1 MMERLKTLVARAP
14 GSPDL
19 MIALVL
25 VLTVAMMILPM
36 PLLLVDLLIGFNLG
50 FAVLL
55 LMVSLYV
62 LSPLEFSTLPGI
74 ILLSTV
80 FRLALTIT
88 TTRLIL
94 TQANA
99 GDIVRTF
106 GEFVIAGSVLVG
118 LVVFL
123 IVTIVQFIVIAKGA
137 ERVAEVGA
145 RFILDALPGKQMAI
159 DAELRNG
166 DIDQPEA
173 RRRRGRLEQ
182 ESQLYGAMDG
192 AMKFVK
198 GDAIAG
204 LVVIVVNLI
213 GGIAV
218 GTLSRGMPFVQAVRE
233 YALLTIGDAL
243 ISQIPA
249 LMLSITAAT
258 VVTRV
263 TGDGKLDLGRDI
275 ASQLSADRRA
285 LRLAAIVLLA
295 MGLVPGFPTAV
306 FVVLALAFGAA
317 SLVAGTRSNAGNEDA
332 AIFKDGTGPA
342 AEARAGTP
350 QRTREIR
357 QAAPAEVPPVVVLLS
372 DNLRSLAE
380 MQNLR
385 SKLDASRASLADTL
399 GILMPDVGVVFDSSL
414 GTSRFRIEVEGVP
427 VEEGHAD
434 PQRLLLCDDPVNLEL
449 AGISAQTDGDAKSP
463 GQTSIGQIWID
474 AAHESSLS
482 AAGIGYQD
490 CTDVVAAR
498 TQDVLAR
505 NAARFIGI
513 QETRALLTRLEGR
526 YSDLVKEVMR
536 TTPVQRIADVLRRLV
551 DEGVSV
557 RNPRLVLEALA
568 EWGER
573 EANVVLLTEYVRA
586 ALKRQICHKYANA
599 HRIVPAYL
607 VERAAE
613 DTIRGAVRDT
623 AVGPYLV
630 LDDKVSEGLLD
641 RVRRIGA
648 NAHSDHNRPVILTSM
663 DIRRFVRG
671 FLIRNGLDIPVL
683 SYQELASDFTIQPIG
698 TIGLAGNFGSDSAP
712 QSGSFP
718 QGVVPAVG

>member
-1 MMERLKTLVARAP
+1 MMERLKTLVTRAP

-25 VLTVAMMILPM
+25 VLTIAMMILPM

-123 IVTIVQFIVIAKGA
+123 IITVVQFIVIAKGA

-166 DIDQPEA
+166 DIDQVEA

-218 GTLSRGMPFVQAVRE
+218 GTLSRGMPLVQAVRE
-233 YALLTIGDAL
+233 YTLLTIGDAL

-263 TGDGKLDLGRDI
+263 TGNGKLDLGRDI
-275 ASQLSADRRA
+275 AGQLSADRRA

-295 MGLVPGFPTAV
+295 MGLIPGFPTAV
-306 FVVLALAFGAA
+306 FLVLALAFGAG
-317 SLVAGTRSNAGNEDA
+317 SLVAGTRSSAGDEHA
-332 AIFKDGTGPA
+332 AAGQDEMGRAGD
-342 AEARAGTP
+342 ARAP
-350 QRTREIR
+350 SRMREIQ
-357 QAAPAEVPPVVVLLS
+357 QAAPAEAPPMVVLLP
-372 DNLRSLAE
+372 DDLRSIAE
-380 MQNLR
+380 MHDLR
-385 SKLDASRASLADTL
+385 SKLDASRAGLADAL
-399 GILMPDVGVVFDSSL
+399 GILIPDVGIVFDPTL
-414 GTSRFRIEVEGVP
+414 GKSQFRIEVEGVP
-427 VEEGHAD
+427 VEEGYVD

-449 AGISAQTDGDAKSP
+449 AGIPALTDSRDESSE
-463 GQTSIGQIWID
+463 QVWID
-474 AAHESSLS
+474 AAHEGSLS
-482 AAGIGYQD
+482 AAGIGYRD
-490 CTDVVAAR
+490 CMDVVAAR
-498 TQDVLAR
+498 AGEVLAR
-505 NAARFIGI
+505 NAARFVGI
-513 QETRALLTRLEGR
+513 QETRALLTRLEAR
-526 YSDLVKEVMR
+526 YGDLVKEVMR
-536 TTPVQRIADVLRRLV
+536 TTPVQRMADVLRRLV

-573 EANVVLLTEYVRA
+573 EPNVVLLTEYVRA

-599 HRIVPAYL
+599 HRIVPAYM

-613 DTIRGAVRDT
+613 DTIRGAIRDT

-630 LDDKVSEGLLD
+630 LEDKVSEGLLE

-648 NAHSDHNRPVILTSM
+648 HAHSDRNRPVILTSM

-683 SYQELASDFTIQPIG
+683 SYQELASDFTIQPVG
-698 TIGLAGNFGSDSAP
+698 TIGLAGSFGSDSAP
-712 QSGSFP
+712 RSGSFP
-718 QGVVPAVG
+718 EGVVPAVG

>member
-1 MMERLKTLVARAP
+1 MERLKMLIARAP

-55 LMVSLYV
+55 LMVSVYV

-263 TGDGKLDLGRDI
+263 TGDSKLDLGRDI

-317 SLVAGTRSNAGNEDA
+317 SLVAGTRSNVGDEDA
-332 AIFKDGTGPA
+332 AISRDGMGA
-342 AEARAGTP
+342 ATEARAGAP

-357 QAAPAEVPPVVVLLS
+357 QAAPAEAPPVVILLS
-372 DNLRSLAE
+372 DNLRSIAE

-385 SKLDASRASLADTL
+385 SKLDESRASLADTL
-399 GILMPDVGVVFDSSL
+399 GILMPDVGIVFDPTL

-427 VEEGHAD
+427 VEEAHVD

-449 AGISAQTDGDAKSP
+449 AGIPAQTDGDGKSSA
-463 GQTSIGQIWID
+463 QKSSEQIWID
-474 AAHESSLS
+474 AAHESSLL

-498 TQDVLAR
+498 TREVLAR

-526 YSDLVKEVMR
+526 YGDLVKEVMR
-536 TTPVQRIADVLRRLV
+536 TTPVQKIADVLRRLV

-607 VERAAE
+607 IERAAE

-641 RVRRIGA
+641 RVRRIGT
-648 NAHSDHNRPVILTSM
+648 NAHSDRNRPVILTSM

-671 FLIRNGLDIPVL
+671 FLVRNGLDIPVL
-683 SYQELASDFTIQPIG
+683 SYQELAGDFTIQPIG
-698 TIGLAGNFGSDSAP
+698 TIGLAGSFGSDSAP
-712 QSGSFP
+712 RSGSFP

>member
-1 MMERLKTLVARAP
+1 MIERLKALVARAP

-123 IVTIVQFIVIAKGA
+123 IITVVQFIVIAKGA

-166 DIDQPEA
+166 DIDQVEA

-204 LVVIVVNLI
+204 LVVIFVNLI

-218 GTLSRGMPFVQAVRE
+218 GTLGRGMPIAQAVHE
-233 YALLTIGDAL
+233 YTLLTIGDAL

-263 TGDGKLDLGRDI
+263 TGDSKLDLGRDI

-295 MGLVPGFPTAV
+295 MGLIPGFPTAV

-317 SLVAGTRSNAGNEDA
+317 SLIASARSDGTDDA
-332 AIFKDGTGPA
+332 AAIRDAVDDGG
-342 AEARAGTP
+342 ARSGRVTP
-350 QRTREIR
+350 GSRETR
-357 QAAPAEVPPVVVLLS
+357 QAAPAEAPLVIVSLS
-372 DNLRSLAE
+372 DDLRLMADV
-380 MQNLR
+380 QNLR
-385 SKLDASRASLADTL
+385 SKLDEKRASLADTL
-399 GILMPDVGVVFDSSL
+399 GILIPEVGIAFDPAI

-427 VEEGHAD
+427 VDDDLID
-434 PQRLLLCDDPVNLEL
+434 PRRLLLRDDLVNLEL
-449 AGISAQTDGDAKSP
+449 AGIPAQAGGVAMRADEKV
-463 GQTSIGQIWID
+463 WID
-474 AAHESSLS
+474 SEHESAML
-482 AAGIGYQD
+482 AAGIGYQN
-490 CTDVVAAR
+490 CAEVIATRAR
-498 TQDVLAR
+498 EVLSR

-526 YSDLVKEVMR
+526 YGDLVKEVTR

-586 ALKRQICHKYANA
+586 ALKRQICHRYANA
-599 HRIVPAYL
+599 HRVVPAYM

-613 DTIRGAVRDT
+613 DTIRSAVRDT

-630 LDDKVSEGLLD
+630 LEDKVSEGLLE
-641 RVRRIGA
+641 RVRRIGT
-648 NAHSDHNRPVILTSM
+648 NALSDRTRPVILTSM

-671 FLIRNGLDIPVL
+671 FLVRNGLDIPVL
-683 SYQELASDFTIQPIG
+683 SYQELANDFTIQPVG
-698 TIGLAGNFGSDSAP
+698 TIGLTGSFGSDSAP
-712 QSGSFP
+712 RSGSFP
-718 QGVVPAVG
+718 QGVVPAAG

>member
-1 MMERLKTLVARAP
+1 MMERLKSLIARAP

-123 IVTIVQFIVIAKGA
+123 IITVVQFIVIAKGA

-166 DIDQPEA
+166 DIDQAEA
-173 RRRRGRLEQ
+173 RRRRGRLEH

-218 GTLSRGMPFVQAVRE
+218 GTLSRGMPFVQAMRE
-233 YALLTIGDAL
+233 YTLLTIGDAL

-263 TGDGKLDLGRDI
+263 TGDSKLDLGRDI

-285 LRLAAIVLLA
+285 LRLAAVVLLA
-295 MGLVPGFPTAV
+295 MGLIPGFPMAV
-306 FVVLALAFGAA
+306 FVVLALAFAAA
-317 SLVAGTRSNAGNEDA
+317 SLIAGTRSDAGDL
-332 AIFKDGTGPA
+332 DPA
-342 AEARAGTP
+342 AGKDNMGGAGEARAGAAS
-350 QRTREIR
+350 RTREIQ
-357 QAAPAEVPPVVVLLS
+357 QAAPAEAPPVVVLLS
-372 DNLRSLAE
+372 NDLRSVAQ
-380 MQNLR
+380 MKNLQT
-385 SKLDASRASLADTL
+385 KLDQSRASLADTL
-399 GILMPDVGVVFDSSL
+399 GILIPDVGVVFDPAL
-414 GTSRFRIEVEGVP
+414 GGSRFRIEVEGVP
-427 VEEGHAD
+427 VEEGNVD

-449 AGISAQTDGDAKSP
+449 AGIPALTDGRVESSE
-463 GQTSIGQIWID
+463 QVWID

-482 AAGIGYQD
+482 AAGIGYRD
-490 CTDVVAAR
+490 CADVVVTR
-498 TQDVLAR
+498 TSEVLGR

-513 QETRALLTRLEGR
+513 QETRVLLTRLEGR
-526 YSDLVKEVMR
+526 YGDLVKEVMR
-536 TTPVQRIADVLRRLV
+536 TTPVQRMADVLRRLV

-568 EWGER
+568 EWGEK
-573 EANVVLLTEYVRA
+573 EPNVVLLTEYVRA

-599 HRIVPAYL
+599 HRIVPAYMI
-607 VERAAE
+607 ERAAE
-613 DTIRGAVRDT
+613 DIIRSAIRDT

-630 LDDKVSEGLLD
+630 LEDKVSEGLLE

-648 NAHSDHNRPVILTSM
+648 NAHSDRNRPVILTSM
-663 DIRRFVRG
+663 DVRRFVRG
-671 FLIRNGLDIPVL
+671 FLVRNGLDIPVL
-683 SYQELASDFTIQPIG
+683 SYQELASDFTIQPVG
-698 TIGLAGNFGSDSAP
+698 TIGLAGSFGSDSAP
-712 QSGSFP
+712 RSGSFP
-718 QGVVPAVG
+718 QGVMPAVG

>member
-1 MMERLKTLVARAP
+1 MIERLKMLVARAP

-94 TQANA
+94 TQADA
-99 GDIVRTF
+99 GEIVRTF

-123 IVTIVQFIVIAKGA
+123 IITIVQFIVIAKGA

-166 DIDQPEA
+166 DIDQSEA
-173 RRRRGRLEQ
+173 RRRRGRLER

-204 LVVIVVNLI
+204 LVVIAVNLI

-218 GTLSRGMPFVQAVRE
+218 GTLGRGMPLVQAVRE
-233 YALLTIGDAL
+233 YTLLTIGDAL

-263 TGDGKLDLGRDI
+263 TGDSKLDLGRDI
-275 ASQLSADRRA
+275 AGQLSADRRA

-295 MGLVPGFPTAV
+295 MGLIPGFPTAV
-306 FVVLALAFGAA
+306 FLVLALAFGAA
-317 SLVAGTRSNAGNEDA
+317 SLVARARSNAEENA
-332 AIFKDGTGPA
+332 ATARDDVGAGAEMGASTPA
-342 AEARAGTP
+342 RP
-350 QRTREIR
+350 QATR
-357 QAAPAEVPPVVVLLS
+357 QAAPAETPSVVILLA
-372 DNLRSLAE
+372 DDLRSIAQK
-380 MQNLR
+380 QNLQA
-385 SKLDASRASLADTL
+385 KLDEARANLADAL
-399 GILMPDVGVVFDSSL
+399 GILIPDVGLAFDPAL
-414 GTSRFRIEVEGVP
+414 GASCFRIEVEGVP
-427 VEEGHAD
+427 AEDDRVD

-449 AGISAQTDGDAKSP
+449 AGVSAQTEEDGK
-463 GQTSIGQIWID
+463 TSDRVWID
-474 AAHESSLS
+474 AAHEPALL
-482 AAGIGYQD
+482 AAGVGYRD
-490 CTDVVAAR
+490 CASVIATRAR
-498 TQDVLAR
+498 EVLVR
-505 NAARFIGI
+505 NAAQFVGI
-513 QETRALLTRLEGR
+513 QETRALLVRLEGR
-526 YSDLVKEVMR
+526 YGDLVKEVAR
-536 TTPVQRIADVLRRLV
+536 TTPVQKVADVLRRLV
-551 DEGVSV
+551 EEGVSV

-568 EWGER
+568 EWGEK
-573 EANVVLLTEYVRA
+573 EPNVVLLTEYVRA
-586 ALKRQICHKYANA
+586 ALKRQICHTYANA
-599 HRIVPAYL
+599 HRVVPAYMI
-607 VERAAE
+607 ERAAE
-613 DTIRGAVRDT
+613 DTIRSAVRDT
-623 AVGPYLV
+623 GVGPYLV
-630 LDDKVSEGLLD
+630 LEDKISEGLLE
-641 RVRRIGA
+641 RVRRIGT
-648 NAHSDHNRPVILTSM
+648 NTLSDRNRPVILTSM

-671 FLIRNGLDIPVL
+671 FLVRNGLDIPVL
-683 SYQELASDFTIQPIG
+683 SYQELASDFTIQPVG

-718 QGVVPAVG
+718 QGVVSAVG

>member
-1 MMERLKTLVARAP
+1 MMERLKTLVRRAP

-166 DIDQPEA
+166 DIDQAEA

-263 TGDGKLDLGRDI
+263 TGDSKLDLGRDI
-275 ASQLSADRRA
+275 AAQLSADRRA

-306 FVVLALAFGAA
+306 FVVLAIVFATA
-317 SLVAGTRSNAGNEDA
+317 SLVARTRSNVSEADA
-332 AIFKDGTGPA
+332 AIFKEGIGAA
-342 AEARAGTP
+342 AEAHGGTQP
-350 QRTREIR
+350 RMREVR
-357 QAAPAEVPPVVVLLS
+357 QAAPAEPPPVVVLLS
-372 DNLRSLAE
+372 DNLRAIAE

-385 SKLDASRASLADTL
+385 SNLDESRTGLADAL
-399 GILMPDVGVVFDSSL
+399 GILIPDVGIAFDPAL
-414 GTSRFRIEVEGVP
+414 GPSRFRIEVEGVP
-427 VEEGHAD
+427 VEEAHVD

-449 AGISAQTDGDAKSP
+449 AGIPAQADGDAKS
-463 GQTSIGQIWID
+463 SGQIWID
-474 AAHESSLS
+474 AAHENSLS

-490 CTDVVAAR
+490 CTDVIAAR
-498 TQDVLAR
+498 AREVLAR

-513 QETRALLTRLEGR
+513 QETRALLTRLESR
-526 YSDLVKEVMR
+526 YGDLVKEVMR
-536 TTPVQRIADVLRRLV
+536 TTPVQRVADVLRRLV

-573 EANVVLLTEYVRA
+573 ESNVVLLTEYVRA

-607 VERAAE
+607 IERAAE
-613 DTIRGAVRDT
+613 DSIRGAVRDT

-641 RVRRIGA
+641 RVRRIGT
-648 NAHSDHNRPVILTSM
+648 NPHSDRNRPVILTSM

-683 SYQELASDFTIQPIG
+683 SYQELASDFTIQPVG
-698 TIGLAGNFGSDSAP
+698 TIGLAGSFGSDSAP
-712 QSGSFP
+712 QSGSYP

>member
-1 MMERLKTLVARAP
+1 MERLKMLIARAP

-25 VLTVAMMILPM
+25 VLTVAMMVLPM

-263 TGDGKLDLGRDI
+263 TGDSKLDLGRDI

-317 SLVAGTRSNAGNEDA
+317 SLVVGTRSNVGDEDA
-332 AIFKDGTGPA
+332 AISRDGMGA
-342 AEARAGTP
+342 ATEARAGAP

-357 QAAPAEVPPVVVLLS
+357 QAAPAEAPPVVILLS
-372 DNLRSLAE
+372 DNLRSIAE

-385 SKLDASRASLADTL
+385 SKLDESRASLADTL
-399 GILMPDVGVVFDSSL
+399 GILMPDVGIVFDPTL

-427 VEEGHAD
+427 VEEAHVD

-449 AGISAQTDGDAKSP
+449 AGIPAQTDGDGKSSA
-463 GQTSIGQIWID
+463 QKSSEQIWID
-474 AAHESSLS
+474 AAHESSLL

-498 TQDVLAR
+498 TREVLAR

-526 YSDLVKEVMR
+526 YGDLVKEVMR
-536 TTPVQRIADVLRRLV
+536 TTPVQRMADVLRRLV

-586 ALKRQICHKYANA
+586 ALKRQICHKYASA
-599 HRIVPAYL
+599 HRIVPAFL
-607 VERAAE
+607 IERAAE

-630 LDDKVSEGLLD
+630 LDDNVSEGLLD

-648 NAHSDHNRPVILTSM
+648 NAHSDRNRPVILTSM

-671 FLIRNGLDIPVL
+671 FLVRNGLDIPVL
-683 SYQELASDFTIQPIG
+683 SYQELAGDFTIQPIG
-698 TIGLAGNFGSDSAP
+698 TIGLAGSFGSDSAP
-712 QSGSFP
+712 RSGSFP

>member
-1 MMERLKTLVARAP
+1 MERLKMLIARAP

-25 VLTVAMMILPM
+25 VLTVAMMVLPM

-263 TGDGKLDLGRDI
+263 TGDSKLDLGRDI

-317 SLVAGTRSNAGNEDA
+317 SLVAGTRSNVGDEDA
-332 AIFKDGTGPA
+332 AISRDGMGA
-342 AEARAGTP
+342 ATEARAGAP

-357 QAAPAEVPPVVVLLS
+357 QAAPAEAPPVVILLS
-372 DNLRSLAE
+372 DNLRSIAE

-385 SKLDASRASLADTL
+385 SKLDESRASLADTL
-399 GILMPDVGVVFDSSL
+399 GILMPDVGIVFDPTL

-427 VEEGHAD
+427 VEEAHVD

-449 AGISAQTDGDAKSP
+449 AGIPAQTDGDGKSSA
-463 GQTSIGQIWID
+463 QKSSEQIWID
-474 AAHESSLS
+474 AAHESSLL

-498 TQDVLAR
+498 TREVLAR

-526 YSDLVKEVMR
+526 YGDLVKEVMR
-536 TTPVQRIADVLRRLV
+536 TTPVQRMADVLRRLV

-586 ALKRQICHKYANA
+586 ALKRQICHKYASA
-599 HRIVPAYL
+599 HRIVPAFL
-607 VERAAE
+607 IERAAE

-630 LDDKVSEGLLD
+630 LDDNVSEGLLD

-648 NAHSDHNRPVILTSM
+648 NAHSDRNRPVILTSM

-683 SYQELASDFTIQPIG
+683 SYQELAGDFTIQPIG
-698 TIGLAGNFGSDSAP
+698 TIGLAGSFGSDSAP
-712 QSGSFP
+712 RSGSFP

>member
-1 MMERLKTLVARAP
+1 MERLKTLIARAP

-25 VLTVAMMILPM
+25 MLTVAMMVLPM

-94 TQANA
+94 TQADA

-123 IVTIVQFIVIAKGA
+123 IITVVQFIVIAKGA

-166 DIDQPEA
+166 DIDQAEA
-173 RRRRGRLEQ
+173 RRRRGRLER

-263 TGDGKLDLGRDI
+263 TGDSKLDLGRDI

-317 SLVAGTRSNAGNEDA
+317 SLVAGTRSNVGDEDA
-332 AIFKDGTGPA
+332 AISRDGMGA
-342 AEARAGTP
+342 ATEARA
-350 QRTREIR
+350 
-357 QAAPAEVPPVVVLLS
+357 
-372 DNLRSLAE
+372 
-380 MQNLR
+380 
-385 SKLDASRASLADTL
+385 
-399 GILMPDVGVVFDSSL
+399 
-414 GTSRFRIEVEGVP
+414 
-427 VEEGHAD
+427 
-434 PQRLLLCDDPVNLEL
+434 
-449 AGISAQTDGDAKSP
+449 
-463 GQTSIGQIWID
+463 
-474 AAHESSLS
+474 
-482 AAGIGYQD
+482 
-490 CTDVVAAR
+490 
-498 TQDVLAR
+498 
-505 NAARFIGI
+505 
-513 QETRALLTRLEGR
+513 
-526 YSDLVKEVMR
+526 
-536 TTPVQRIADVLRRLV
+536 
-551 DEGVSV
+551 
-557 RNPRLVLEALA
+557 
-568 EWGER
+568 
-573 EANVVLLTEYVRA
+573 
-586 ALKRQICHKYANA
+586 
-599 HRIVPAYL
+599 
-607 VERAAE
+607 
-613 DTIRGAVRDT
+613 
-623 AVGPYLV
+623 
-630 LDDKVSEGLLD
+630 
-641 RVRRIGA
+641 
-648 NAHSDHNRPVILTSM
+648 
-663 DIRRFVRG
+663 
-671 FLIRNGLDIPVL
+671 
-683 SYQELASDFTIQPIG
+683 
-698 TIGLAGNFGSDSAP
+698 
-712 QSGSFP
+712 
-718 QGVVPAVG
+718 

>member
-1 MMERLKTLVARAP
+1 MMERLKMLVARAP

-123 IVTIVQFIVIAKGA
+123 IITVVQFIVIAKGA

-166 DIDQPEA
+166 DIDQIEA

-218 GTLSRGMPFVQAVRE
+218 GTLSRGMPLVQAVRE
-233 YALLTIGDAL
+233 YTLLTIGDAL

-263 TGDGKLDLGRDI
+263 TGNGKLDLGRDI
-275 ASQLSADRRA
+275 AGQLSADRRA

-295 MGLVPGFPTAV
+295 MGLIPGFPTAV
-306 FVVLALAFGAA
+306 FLVLALAFGAG
-317 SLVAGTRSNAGNEDA
+317 SLVAGTRSNAGDEHAAAGQNEM
-332 AIFKDGTGPA
+332 GRA
-342 AEARAGTP
+342 AEAGRGAPARMGEM
-350 QRTREIR
+350 Q
-357 QAAPAEVPPVVVLLS
+357 QAAPAEAPPVVVLLS
-372 DNLRSLAE
+372 DDLRSIAE
-380 MQNLR
+380 MHNLR
-385 SKLDASRASLADTL
+385 SKLDASRVGLADEL
-399 GILMPDVGVVFDSSL
+399 GILIPDVGIVFDPTL
-414 GTSRFRIEVEGVP
+414 GKSQFRIEVEGVP
-427 VEEGHAD
+427 VEESDID
-434 PQRLLLCDDPVNLEL
+434 PRRLLLCDDPVNLEL
-449 AGISAQTDGDAKSP
+449 AGIPALTDGDP
-463 GQTSIGQIWID
+463 GSSDQVWID

-482 AAGIGYQD
+482 AAGIGHRD
-490 CTDVVAAR
+490 CMDVIAAR
-498 TQDVLAR
+498 AGEVLAR
-505 NAARFIGI
+505 NAARFVGI

-526 YSDLVKEVMR
+526 YGDLVKEVTR
-536 TTPVQRIADVLRRLV
+536 TIPVQRMADVLRRLV

-568 EWGER
+568 EWGEK
-573 EANVVLLTEYVRA
+573 ESNVVLLTEYVRA

-599 HRIVPAYL
+599 HRIVPAYM

-613 DTIRGAVRDT
+613 DTIRSAIRDT

-630 LDDKVSEGLLD
+630 LEDKVSEGLLE

-648 NAHSDHNRPVILTSM
+648 NARSDRNRPVILTSM

-683 SYQELASDFTIQPIG
+683 SYQELASDFTIQPVG
-698 TIGLAGNFGSDSAP
+698 TIGLAGSFGSDSAP
-712 QSGSFP
+712 RSGSFP
-718 QGVVPAVG
+718 EGVVPAVG

>member
-1 MMERLKTLVARAP
+1 MMERLKTLIARAP

-94 TQANA
+94 TQADA

-123 IVTIVQFIVIAKGA
+123 IITVVQFIVIAKGA

-166 DIDQPEA
+166 DIDQAEA
-173 RRRRGRLEQ
+173 RRRRGRLER

-204 LVVIVVNLI
+204 LVVIAVNLI

-218 GTLSRGMPFVQAVRE
+218 GTLSRGMPLVQAVHE
-233 YALLTIGDAL
+233 YTLLTIGDAL

-263 TGDGKLDLGRDI
+263 TGDSKLDLGRDI
-275 ASQLSADRRA
+275 AGQLSADRRA

-295 MGLVPGFPTAV
+295 MGLIPGFPMAV
-306 FVVLALAFGAA
+306 FVVLALAFAAA
-317 SLVAGTRSNAGNEDA
+317 SLVAGTRSNAGDEDSAIGGDDVGRA
-332 AIFKDGTGPA
+332 AG
-342 AEARAGTP
+342 ARASASP
-350 QRTREIR
+350 RTREIA
-357 QAAPAEVPPVVVLLS
+357 AAPAEAPPVVVLLS
-372 DNLRSLAE
+372 DDLRSIAE

-385 SKLDASRASLADTL
+385 SKIDKSRTGLADTL
-399 GILMPDVGVVFDSSL
+399 GILMPDVGIVFDPALGSSQ
-414 GTSRFRIEVEGVP
+414 FRIEVEGVP
-427 VEEGHAD
+427 VEEGRVD

-449 AGISAQTDGDAKSP
+449 AGISAQTDGDA
-463 GQTSIGQIWID
+463 TSDQVWID
-474 AAHESSLS
+474 AAHERSLV
-482 AAGIGYQD
+482 AAGIGYHD
-490 CTDVVAAR
+490 CTDVIATR
-498 TQDVLAR
+498 TREVLAR
-505 NAARFIGI
+505 NAARFVGI
-513 QETRALLTRLEGR
+513 QETRALLTRFEGR
-526 YSDLVKEVMR
+526 YGDLVKEVMR
-536 TTPVQRIADVLRRLV
+536 ATPVQKVAEVLRRLV
-551 DEGVSV
+551 DEGVSI
-557 RNPRLVLEALA
+557 RNPRLVLEAFA
-568 EWGER
+568 EWGEK
-573 EANVVLLTEYVRA
+573 EPNVVLLTEYVRA
-586 ALKRQICHKYANA
+586 ALKRQICHSYANA
-599 HRIVPAYL
+599 HRVVPAYMI
-607 VERAAE
+607 ERAAE
-613 DTIRGAVRDT
+613 DTIRSAVRDT

-630 LDDKVSEGLLD
+630 LEDKVSEGLLE

-648 NAHSDHNRPVILTSM
+648 NAHSDRNRPVILTSM

-671 FLIRNGLDIPVL
+671 FLVRNGLDIPVL
-683 SYQELASDFTIQPIG
+683 SYQELASDFTIQPVG
-698 TIGLAGNFGSDSAP
+698 TIGLAGSFGSDSAP

>member
-1 MMERLKTLVARAP
+1 MMERLKTLIARAP

-25 VLTVAMMILPM
+25 VLTVAMMVLPM

-55 LMVSLYV
+55 LMVSVYV

-263 TGDGKLDLGRDI
+263 TGDSKLDLGRDI

-317 SLVAGTRSNAGNEDA
+317 SLVAGTRSNVGDEDA
-332 AIFKDGTGPA
+332 AISRDGMGA
-342 AEARAGTP
+342 ATEARAGAP

-357 QAAPAEVPPVVVLLS
+357 QAAPAEAPPVVILLS
-372 DNLRSLAE
+372 DNLRSIAE

-385 SKLDASRASLADTL
+385 SKLDESRASLADTL
-399 GILMPDVGVVFDSSL
+399 GILMPDVGIVFDPTL

-427 VEEGHAD
+427 VEEAHVD

-449 AGISAQTDGDAKSP
+449 AGIPAQTDGDGKSSA
-463 GQTSIGQIWID
+463 QKSSEQIWID
-474 AAHESSLS
+474 AAHESSLL

-490 CTDVVAAR
+490 CTDVVAAWTR
-498 TQDVLAR
+498 EVLAR

-526 YSDLVKEVMR
+526 YGDLVKEVMR
-536 TTPVQRIADVLRRLV
+536 TTPVQKIADVLRRLV

-607 VERAAE
+607 IERAAE

-641 RVRRIGA
+641 RVRRIGT
-648 NAHSDHNRPVILTSM
+648 NAHSDRNRPVILTSM

-671 FLIRNGLDIPVL
+671 FLVRNGLDIPVL
-683 SYQELASDFTIQPIG
+683 SYQELAGDFTIQPIG
-698 TIGLAGNFGSDSAP
+698 TIGLAGSFGSDSAP
-712 QSGSFP
+712 RSGSFP

>member
-1 MMERLKTLVARAP
+1 MMERLKTLITRAP

-166 DIDQPEA
+166 DIDQAEA

-218 GTLSRGMPFVQAVRE
+218 GTLSRGMPFVQAARE
-233 YALLTIGDAL
+233 YTLLTIGDAL

-263 TGDGKLDLGRDI
+263 TGDSRLDLGRDI
-275 ASQLSADRRA
+275 AGQLSRDRRA

-306 FVVLALAFGAA
+306 FVVLALVFGAA
-317 SLVAGTRSNAGNEDA
+317 SLVARTRSNADDGDA
-332 AIFKDGTGPA
+332 AILKEGIGAT
-342 AEARAGTP
+342 AE
-350 QRTREIR
+350 TRGSAQPRMRETS
-357 QAAPAEVPPVVVLLS
+357 QAAPAEAPPVVVLLA
-372 DNLRSLAE
+372 DNLRSIAE

-385 SKLDASRASLADTL
+385 SKLDASRTGLADAL
-399 GILMPDVGVVFDSSL
+399 GILIPEVGIAFDPAL
-414 GTSRFRIEVEGVP
+414 GTSQFRIEVEGVP
-427 VEEGHAD
+427 VEEGHVD

-449 AGISAQTDGDAKSP
+449 AGIPAHIDGDAKSS
-463 GQTSIGQIWID
+463 TQIWID
-474 AAHESSLS
+474 VTHENSLS
-482 AAGIGYQD
+482 AAGIGYQN
-490 CTDVVAAR
+490 CTEVIAAR
-498 TQDVLAR
+498 AREVLAR

-526 YSDLVKEVMR
+526 YGDLVKEVMR
-536 TTPVQRIADVLRRLV
+536 TTTVQRMAEVLRRLV

-557 RNPRLVLEALA
+557 CNPRLVLEALA

-573 EANVVLLTEYVRA
+573 EPNVVLLTEYVRA

-599 HRIVPAYL
+599 HRLVPAYL
-607 VERAAE
+607 IERAAE
-613 DTIRGAVRDT
+613 DSIRGAVRDT

-630 LDDKVSEGLLD
+630 LEDKVSEGLLE

-648 NAHSDHNRPVILTSM
+648 NAHSDRNRPVILTSM

-671 FLIRNGLDIPVL
+671 FLMRNGLDIPVL
-683 SYQELASDFTIQPIG
+683 SYQELASDFTIQPVG
-698 TIGLAGNFGSDSAP
+698 TIGLAGSFGSDSAP

>member
-1 MMERLKTLVARAP
+1 MMERLKSLVVRAP

-25 VLTVAMMILPM
+25 VLTIAMMILPM

-62 LSPLEFSTLPGI
+62 RSPIEFSTLPGI

-94 TQANA
+94 VQADA

-123 IVTIVQFIVIAKGA
+123 IITVVQFIVIAKGA

-166 DIDQPEA
+166 DIDQVEA

-204 LVVIVVNLI
+204 LVVIAVNLI

-218 GTLSRGMPFVQAVRE
+218 GTLSRGMPLLQAAHE
-233 YALLTIGDAL
+233 YTLLTIGDAL

-263 TGDGKLDLGRDI
+263 TGDRQLDLGRDI
-275 ASQLSADRRA
+275 AGQLSADRRA

-295 MGLVPGFPTAV
+295 MGLIPGFPTAV
-306 FVVLALAFGAA
+306 FVVLALAFAAA
-317 SLVAGTRSNAGNEDA
+317 SLVARARSDEDGAAVGNDNRDEQ
-332 AIFKDGTGPA
+332 
-342 AEARAGTP
+342 AEAGVAPTRA
-350 QRTREIR
+350 RDVR
-357 QAAPAEVPPVVVLLS
+357 QAVPAEVPLVSVLLS
-372 DNLRSLAE
+372 DDLHSVEQMRV
-380 MQNLR
+380 
-385 SKLDASRASLADTL
+385 KLDEARAKLADAL
-399 GILMPDVGVVFDSSL
+399 GILIPDVGLAFDSAV
-414 GTSRFRIEVEGVP
+414 GVSRFRIEVEGVP
-427 VEEGHAD
+427 VEEDHVD

-449 AGISAQTDGDAKSP
+449 AGIPAQADAAKPSEK
-463 GQTSIGQIWID
+463 IWID
-474 AAHESSLS
+474 AAHEKALL
-482 AAGIGYQD
+482 AAGIGYHD
-490 CTDVVAAR
+490 SADIIATCAR
-498 TQDVLAR
+498 DVLAR

-513 QETRALLTRLEGR
+513 QETRALLSRLESR
-526 YSDLVKEVMR
+526 YGDLVKEVAR
-536 TTPVQRIADVLRRLV
+536 TTPVQKVADVLRRLV

-568 EWGER
+568 EWGEK
-573 EANVVLLTEYVRA
+573 EPNVVLLTEYVRA

-599 HRIVPAYL
+599 HRIVPAYMI
-607 VERAAE
+607 ERAAE
-613 DTIRGAVRDT
+613 DIIRSAVRDT

-630 LDDKVSEGLLD
+630 LEDKVSEGLLE
-641 RVRRIGA
+641 RVRRIDKTTV
-648 NAHSDHNRPVILTSM
+648 SDRDRPVILTSM
-663 DIRRFVRG
+663 DVRRFVRG
-671 FLIRNGLDIPVL
+671 FLVRNGLDIPVL
-683 SYQELASDFTIQPIG
+683 SYQELASDFTIQPVG
-698 TIGLAGNFGSDSAP
+698 TIGLAGSFGSDSAP
-712 QSGSFP
+712 RTGSFP
-718 QGVVPAVG
+718 QSVVPAVG

>member
-1 MMERLKTLVARAP
+1 MERLKMLIARAP

-25 VLTVAMMILPM
+25 VLTVAMMVLPM

-263 TGDGKLDLGRDI
+263 TGDSKLDLGRDI

-317 SLVAGTRSNAGNEDA
+317 SLVAGTRSNVGDEDA
-332 AIFKDGTGPA
+332 AISRDGMGA
-342 AEARAGTP
+342 ATEARAGAP

-357 QAAPAEVPPVVVLLS
+357 QAAPAEAPPVVILLS
-372 DNLRSLAE
+372 DNLRSIAE
-380 MQNLR
+380 MQNLP
-385 SKLDASRASLADTL
+385 SKLDESRASLADTL
-399 GILMPDVGVVFDSSL
+399 GILMPDVGIVFDPTL

-427 VEEGHAD
+427 VEEAHVD

-449 AGISAQTDGDAKSP
+449 AGIPAQTDGDGKSSA
-463 GQTSIGQIWID
+463 QKSSEQIWID
-474 AAHESSLS
+474 AAHESSLL

-498 TQDVLAR
+498 TREVLAR

-526 YSDLVKEVMR
+526 YGDLVKEVMR
-536 TTPVQRIADVLRRLV
+536 TTPVQRMADVLRRLV

-586 ALKRQICHKYANA
+586 ALKRQICHKYASA
-599 HRIVPAYL
+599 HRIVPAFL
-607 VERAAE
+607 IERAAE

-630 LDDKVSEGLLD
+630 LDDNVSEGLLD

-648 NAHSDHNRPVILTSM
+648 NAHSDRNRPVILTSM

-671 FLIRNGLDIPVL
+671 FLVRNGLDIPVL
-683 SYQELASDFTIQPIG
+683 SYQELAGDFTIQPIG
-698 TIGLAGNFGSDSAP
+698 TIGLAGSFGSDSAP
-712 QSGSFP
+712 RSGSFP

>member
-1 MMERLKTLVARAP
+1 MMERLKTLIARAP

-25 VLTVAMMILPM
+25 VLTVAMMIFPM

-94 TQANA
+94 TQADA

-123 IVTIVQFIVIAKGA
+123 IITVVQFIVIAKGA

-166 DIDQPEA
+166 DIDQAEA
-173 RRRRGRLEQ
+173 RRRRGRLER

-204 LVVIVVNLI
+204 LVVIAVNLI

-218 GTLSRGMPFVQAVRE
+218 GTLSRGMPLVQAVHE
-233 YALLTIGDAL
+233 YTLLTIGDAL

-263 TGDGKLDLGRDI
+263 TGDSRLDLGRDI
-275 ASQLSADRRA
+275 AGQLSADRRA

-295 MGLVPGFPTAV
+295 MGLIPGFPMAV
-306 FVVLALAFGAA
+306 FVVLALAFAAA
-317 SLVAGTRSNAGNEDA
+317 SLVAGTRSNAGDEDA
-332 AIFKDGTGPA
+332 AIGGDDVGRA
-342 AEARAGTP
+342 AGARASASP
-350 QRTREIR
+350 RTREMR
-357 QAAPAEVPPVVVLLS
+357 QAAAPAEAPPVVVLLS
-372 DNLRSLAE
+372 DDLRSIAE

-385 SKLDASRASLADTL
+385 SKIDKSRTGLADTL
-399 GILMPDVGVVFDSSL
+399 GILMPDVGIVFDPALGSSQ
-414 GTSRFRIEVEGVP
+414 FRIEVEGVP
-427 VEEGHAD
+427 VEEGRVD

-449 AGISAQTDGDAKSP
+449 AGISAQTDGDA
-463 GQTSIGQIWID
+463 TSDQVWID
-474 AAHESSLS
+474 AAHEHSLV
-482 AAGIGYQD
+482 AAGIGYHD
-490 CTDVVAAR
+490 GTDVIATR
-498 TQDVLAR
+498 TREVLAR
-505 NAARFIGI
+505 NAARFVGI
-513 QETRALLTRLEGR
+513 QETRALLTRLEAR
-526 YSDLVKEVMR
+526 YGDLVKEVTR
-536 TTPVQRIADVLRRLV
+536 ATPVQKVAEVLRRLV
-551 DEGVSV
+551 DEGVSI
-557 RNPRLVLEALA
+557 RNPRLVLEAFA
-568 EWGER
+568 EWGEK
-573 EANVVLLTEYVRA
+573 EPNVVLLTEYVRA
-586 ALKRQICHKYANA
+586 ALKRQICHSYANA
-599 HRIVPAYL
+599 HRVVPAYMI
-607 VERAAE
+607 ERAAE
-613 DTIRGAVRDT
+613 DTIRSAVRDT

-630 LDDKVSEGLLD
+630 LEDKVSEGLLE

-648 NAHSDHNRPVILTSM
+648 NAHSDRNRPVILTSM

-671 FLIRNGLDIPVL
+671 FLVRNGLDIPVL
-683 SYQELASDFTIQPIG
+683 SYQELASDFTIQPVG
-698 TIGLAGNFGSDSAP
+698 TIGLAGSFGSDSAP

>member
-1 MMERLKTLVARAP
+1 MERLKTLVTRAP

-166 DIDQPEA
+166 DIDQTEA

-233 YALLTIGDAL
+233 YTLLTIGDAL

-263 TGDGKLDLGRDI
+263 TGDSKLDLGRDI
-275 ASQLSADRRA
+275 ASQLSGDRRA

-306 FVVLALAFGAA
+306 FVVLALVFGAA
-317 SLVAGTRSNAGNEDA
+317 SLAARTRSVEGEGDA
-332 AIFKDGTGPA
+332 ATFKEGVGPA
-342 AEARAGTP
+342 AEARGGT
-350 QRTREIR
+350 QRVREVR
-357 QAAPAEVPPVVVLLS
+357 QAAPAEAPPVVVLLS
-372 DNLRSLAE
+372 ENLRAIAE

-385 SKLDASRASLADTL
+385 SKLDESRTGLADAL
-399 GILMPDVGVVFDSSL
+399 GILVPDVGIVFDTTL

-427 VEEGHAD
+427 VEEGHVD

-449 AGISAQTDGDAKSP
+449 AGIPAQTQDDAKS
-463 GQTSIGQIWID
+463 GQFWID
-474 AAHESSLS
+474 AAHENSLS
-482 AAGIGYQD
+482 AAGIGFQD
-490 CTDVVAAR
+490 CTDVIAAQTR
-498 TQDVLAR
+498 EVLAR

-526 YSDLVKEVMR
+526 YGDLVKEVMR
-536 TTPVQRIADVLRRLV
+536 TTPVQRMAEVLRRLV

-573 EANVVLLTEYVRA
+573 ESNVVLLVEYVRA

-607 VERAAE
+607 IERAAE
-613 DTIRGAVRDT
+613 DSIRGAVRDT

-630 LDDKVSEGLLD
+630 LEDKVSEGLLD

-648 NAHSDHNRPVILTSM
+648 NAHSDRNRAVILTSM

-683 SYQELASDFTIQPIG
+683 SYQELASDFTIQPVG
-698 TIGLAGNFGSDSAP
+698 TIGLAGSFGSDSTP

>member
-94 TQANA
+94 TQADA

-123 IVTIVQFIVIAKGA
+123 IITVVQFIVIAKGA

-173 RRRRGRLEQ
+173 RRRRGRLER

-204 LVVIVVNLI
+204 LVVIAVNLI

-218 GTLSRGMPFVQAVRE
+218 GTLGRGMPLAQAVHE
-233 YALLTIGDAL
+233 YTLLTIGDAL

-263 TGDGKLDLGRDI
+263 TGDSKLDLGRDI

-295 MGLVPGFPTAV
+295 MGLIPGFPMAV
-306 FVVLALAFGAA
+306 FAVLALAFAAA
-317 SLVAGTRSNAGNEDA
+317 SLIAGTRSNAGDEDTA
-332 AIFKDGTGPA
+332 VGGSDVGKA
-342 AEARAGTP
+342 AEARAGAP
-350 QRTREIR
+350 PRTREMR
-357 QAAPAEVPPVVVLLS
+357 QAAPAEAPPVVVLLS
-372 DNLRSLAE
+372 DDLRSIVE
-380 MQNLR
+380 TQKLR
-385 SKLDASRASLADTL
+385 SKIDKSRTDLADAL
-399 GILMPDVGVVFDSSL
+399 GILMPDVGIVFDPAL
-414 GTSRFRIEVEGVP
+414 GTSQFRIEVEGVP
-427 VEEGHAD
+427 VEESRVD
-434 PQRLLLCDDPVNLEL
+434 PRRLLLCDDPVNLEL
-449 AGISAQTDGDAKSP
+449 AGIPVQTAGDARTD
-463 GQTSIGQIWID
+463 QVWID
-474 AAHESSLS
+474 TAHERSLV

-490 CTDVVAAR
+490 CADVIATRAR
-498 TQDVLAR
+498 DVLAR
-505 NAARFIGI
+505 NAARFVGI

-526 YSDLVKEVMR
+526 YGDLVKEVTR
-536 TTPVQRIADVLRRLV
+536 ATPVQKVAEVLRRLV

-557 RNPRLVLEALA
+557 RNPRLVLEAFA

-573 EANVVLLTEYVRA
+573 EPNVVLLTEYVRA
-586 ALKRQICHKYANA
+586 ALKRQICHSYANA
-599 HRIVPAYL
+599 HRVVPAYM

-613 DTIRGAVRDT
+613 DIIRSAVRDT

-630 LDDKVSEGLLD
+630 LEDKVSEGLLE

-648 NAHSDHNRPVILTSM
+648 NAHSDRNRPVILTSM

-671 FLIRNGLDIPVL
+671 FLVRNGLDIPVL
-683 SYQELASDFTIQPIG
+683 SYQELASDFTIQPVG

-718 QGVVPAVG
+718 KGVVPAVG

>member
-25 VLTVAMMILPM
+25 ILTVAMMILPM

-80 FRLALTIT
+80 FRLALTIS

-123 IVTIVQFIVIAKGA
+123 IITVVQFIVIAKGA

-166 DIDQPEA
+166 DIDQVEA

-218 GTLSRGMPFVQAVRE
+218 GTLSRGMPLVQAVRE
-233 YALLTIGDAL
+233 YTLLTIGDAL

-263 TGDGKLDLGRDI
+263 TGDSRLDLGRDI
-275 ASQLSADRRA
+275 AGQLSADRRA

-295 MGLVPGFPTAV
+295 MGLIPGFPTAV
-306 FVVLALAFGAA
+306 FLVLALAFGAG
-317 SLVAGTRSNAGNEDA
+317 SLVAGTRSNAGDEDA
-332 AIFKDGTGPA
+332 GIAKEDM
-342 AEARAGTP
+342 ARAGDARASAP
-350 QRTREIR
+350 PRTREMR
-357 QAAPAEVPPVVVLLS
+357 QVAPAEAPPVVVLLS
-372 DNLRSLAE
+372 DDLRSTAE

-399 GILMPDVGVVFDSSL
+399 GILIPEVGVVFDSTL

-427 VEEGHAD
+427 VEEGYVD

-449 AGISAQTDGDAKSP
+449 AGISAQADGDARSSD
-463 GQTSIGQIWID
+463 QVWID
-474 AAHESSLS
+474 ATHQSSLS
-482 AAGIGYQD
+482 AAGIGYRD
-490 CTDVVAAR
+490 CTDVIAAR
-498 TQDVLAR
+498 AQEVLAR

-526 YSDLVKEVMR
+526 YGELVKEVTR

-568 EWGER
+568 EWGEK
-573 EANVVLLTEYVRA
+573 EPNVVLLTEYVRA

-599 HRIVPAYL
+599 HRIVPAYMI
-607 VERAAE
+607 ERAAE
-613 DTIRGAVRDT
+613 DTIRSAVRDT

-630 LDDKVSEGLLD
+630 LEDKVSEGLLQ

-648 NAHSDHNRPVILTSM
+648 NAHSDRNRPVILTSM

-671 FLIRNGLDIPVL
+671 FLVRNGLDIPVL
-683 SYQELASDFTIQPIG
+683 SYQELASDFTIQPVG
-698 TIGLAGNFGSDSAP
+698 TIGLAGSFGSDTAP
-712 QSGSFP
+712 RSGSFP
-718 QGVVPAVG
+718 QGIVPAVG